1 MTERSQNSW
10 QSSNTA
16 STFAAPIVSTVSK
29 GIYTVWCGCK
39 HSITSR
45 IARQEWI
52 QHLPAKADDLEF
64 GLSLPLQPLK
74 GYSND
79 PTAGSKSLLECRP
92 LVSDSI
98 QITFDYGYKT
108 YSYKLEYNVFR
119 HWRYMALL
127 LDSLEAEGTCCVSM
141 WGETEQMLVSAGD
154 WEARARPGWLL
165 RIYCEDMKDDDV
177 SEGNEE
183 EEVFDGGK
191 GYGDDWWF
199 KRWKTRV
206 EKRKEGREMN
216 RKPWLVGAIAMV
228 AVGISFCTVAWLSFE
243 EDRTV
248 MTG

>member
-1 MTERSQNSW
+1 
-10 QSSNTA
+10 
-16 STFAAPIVSTVSK
+16 
-29 GIYTVWCGCK
+29 
-39 HSITSR
+39 
-45 IARQEWI
+45 
-52 QHLPAKADDLEF
+52 
-64 GLSLPLQPLK
+64 
-74 GYSND
+74 
-79 PTAGSKSLLECRP
+79 
-92 LVSDSI
+92 
-98 QITFDYGYKT
+98 
-108 YSYKLEYNVFR
+108 
-119 HWRYMALL
+119 MALL

-154 WEARARPGWLL
+154 WEAKARPGWLL